1 MRILQLCKKFP
12 FPLKD
17 GESLAVTYLSK
28 ALNELGCEVTLL
40 AMNTSKHYFDTN
52 HLPDDFNHY
61 QSIYFTE
68 LDNRLNPF
76 EAFVNLFSKD
86 SYHITRFVSP
96 AFEKILIQLL
106 SENEY
111 DIIQLES
118 LYLAPYIDIIRQYSK
133 AKIAMR
139 SHNVEFEIWE
149 RITYN
154 TKNPLKKWYLKHLV
168 EKLKRFEIAQLNKYD
183 LLLPITERDAKIF
196 RKLGYTNKYVVT
208 PIGIDNREYMANDKS
223 FNSELS
229 MSFIGSLD
237 WIPNLEGVQYF
248 LSKIWGDIN
257 RNFPTLKFHIAGRN
271 TPGWLKSINYPNVIF
286 HGEVNS
292 AKDFINEHSLMLVP
306 LQSGSGMRAKILE
319 GMALGKVVITTP
331 IGLEGIYAK
340 HKEHVLIAET
350 KEEFI
355 DCIKFAYNNP
365 QAIKDIANRAQVFV
379 ADNYDNLQVAKKVVN
394 AYQTKTLEL
403 VG

>member
-1 MRILQLCKKFP
+1 M
-12 FPLKD
+12 KD

-52 HLPDDFNHY
+52 HLPDSFNHY
-61 QSIYFTE
+61 QAIYFTE
-68 LDNRLNPF
+68 LDNRINVF
-76 EAFVNLFSKD
+76 EAFTNLFSKD
-86 SYHITRFVSP
+86 SYHIARFVSS
-96 AFEKILIQLL
+96 AFEKILVQLL

-118 LYLAPYIDIIRQYSK
+118 LYLAPYIDTIRKHSK
-133 AKIAMR
+133 ARIAMR
-139 SHNVEFEIWE
+139 AHNVEFEIWE

-154 TKNPLKKWYLKHLV
+154 TKNPVKKWYLKHLV
-168 EKLKRFEIAQLNKYD
+168 EKLRRFEIAQLGKYD
-183 LLLPITERDAKIF
+183 IMLPITERDAKIF
-196 RKLGYTNKYVVT
+196 RKLGYNNKYVVT
-208 PIGIDNREYMANDKS
+208 PIGIDNREYMANDES
-223 FNSELS
+223 FKQPLS
-229 MSFIGSLD
+229 ISFIGSLD

-248 LSKIWGDIN
+248 LSKMWGDIHSK
-257 RNFPTLKFHIAGRN
+257 FPTLKFHIAGRN
-271 TPGWLKSINYPNVIF
+271 TPERMKLMNYPNVIF
-286 HGEVNS
+286 HGEVSS

-331 IGLEGIYAK
+331 IGLEGIYAS

-350 KEEFI
+350 KEDFI
-355 DCIKFAYNNP
+355 ECIQYAFNNP
-365 QAIKDIANRAQVFV
+365 QAIKDIGNRAQVFV

-394 AYQTKTLEL
+394 AYQSKTLEL
-403 VG
+403 VS

>member
-1 MRILQLCKKFP
+1 
-12 FPLKD
+12 LKD

-52 HLPDDFNHY
+52 HLPDSFNHY
-61 QSIYFTE
+61 QAIYFTE
-68 LDNRLNPF
+68 LDNRLNAF
-76 EAFVNLFSKD
+76 EAFTNLFSKD
-86 SYHITRFVSP
+86 SYHIARFVSS

-111 DIIQLES
+111 DVIQLES
-118 LYLAPYIDIIRQYSK
+118 LYLAPYIDTIRKYSK

-139 SHNVEFEIWE
+139 AHNVEFEIWE

-154 TKNPLKKWYLKHLV
+154 TKNPIKKWYLKHLV
-168 EKLKRFEIAQLNKYD
+168 EKLKRFEIAQLEKYD
-183 LLLPITERDAKIF
+183 IMLPITERDAKIF
-196 RKLGYTNKYVVT
+196 RKLGYNNKYVVT
-208 PIGIDNREYMANDKS
+208 PIGIDNREYMANYHS
-223 FNSELS
+223 FSQEAS
-229 MSFIGSLD
+229 ISFIGSLD

-248 LSKIWGDIN
+248 LSKMWGDIN
-257 RNFPTLKFHIAGRN
+257 RKFPSLKFHIAGRN
-271 TPGWLKSINYPNVIF
+271 TPEWLKLMNYPNVIF
-286 HGEVNS
+286 HGEVSS

-331 IGLEGIYAK
+331 IGLEGIFAT
-340 HKEHVLIAET
+340 HKEQVLIAET

-355 DCIKFAYNNP
+355 ECIQFALNNP
-365 QAIKDIANRAQVFV
+365 QTIKDMGNRAQVFV

-403 VG
+403 VS